1 MPDPTRSTLEEW
13 LKFFDEMGL
22 GPFYLDRQPRSLV
35 PPPVSPKPQPA
46 EPILPTK
53 TFSEGAP
60 APPLA
65 GPAAKQETFHAP
77 MAAPSLFDAVESR
90 EPETLEQIR
99 KDLGDC
105 HRCRLCEHRHTI
117 VFGVG
122 NPKAELVFVG
132 EGPGAEED
140 AQGLPFVGR
149 AGQLLTQM
157 IQAMGLK
164 REDVYIGNIIKCR
177 PPENRSPERDEI
189 AACSPFLLRQ
199 LDALRPKVICCLGNV
214 AFQTLLG
221 TTAGISKVRGQ
232 FVDYRG
238 TKLIATFHPA
248 YLLRN
253 PNAKGEV
260 WTDLKKIM
268 AYLGLPEKKPASPA
282 GGAAGPAAG
291 GASSSAEGSA
301 PNSSRE

>member
-22 GPFYLDRQPRSLV
+22 SPFYLDRQARSRAESQ
-35 PPPVSPKPQPA
+35 VSPRQQSLRPISPPETVSRDAAAPKP
-46 EPILPTK
+46 
-53 TFSEGAP
+53 
-60 APPLA
+60 
-65 GPAAKQETFHAP
+65 ETFHVP
-77 MAAPSLFDAVESR
+77 VTAPSLFDQVESR
-90 EPETLEQIR
+90 QQETLEQIR
-99 KDLGDC
+99 QDLGDC
-105 HRCRLCEHRHTI
+105 HRCRLSAHRHSI

-164 REDVYIGNIIKCR
+164 REDVYICNVIKCR
-177 PPENRSPERDEI
+177 PPENRTPKDDEI
-189 AACSPFLLRQ
+189 STCSPFLSRQ
-199 LDALRPKVICCLGNV
+199 LDSIRSKVICCLGNV

-221 TTAGISKVRGQ
+221 TTVGISKVRGQ
-232 FVDYRG
+232 FVDFRG
-238 TKLIATFHPA
+238 SKLIATYHPA

-268 AYLGLPEKKPASPA
+268 SYLGLTGKRPDP
-282 GGAAGPAAG
+282 
-291 GASSSAEGSA
+291 SSIEG
-301 PNSSRE
+301 